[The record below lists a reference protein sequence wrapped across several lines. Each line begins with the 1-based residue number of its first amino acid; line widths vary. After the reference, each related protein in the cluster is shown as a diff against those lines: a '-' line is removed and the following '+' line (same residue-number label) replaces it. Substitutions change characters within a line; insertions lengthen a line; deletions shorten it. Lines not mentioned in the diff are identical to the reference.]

1 MQVNVS
7 KVWITASS
15 VLIAFSFI
23 FSKVISELFES
34 IIFLFFVR
42 PFDAG
47 DGIFI
52 DLGSG
57 ALHTVRHLI
66 AIRSVL
72 PLRLRASENLSPSC
86 HTLCAQAVCSPV
98 TCC

>member
-52 DLGSG
+52 DLESG
-57 ALHTVRHLI
+57 ALHTVSHLI
-66 AIRSVL
+66 AIRLVL
-72 PLRLRASENLSPSC
+72 PSSP
-86 HTLCAQAVCSPV
+86 QA
-98 TCC
+98 